1 MSFRGT
7 FDYTL
12 DGRYRLPLPPR
23 YRDQFT
29 EGAVLVS
36 GVEPCVL
43 VYTQGGFEDAESKAR
58 AIPEESDTGREAL
71 RDFFANAYDTD
82 RDNQGRILI
91 PEKLRAHAGLEKGVA
106 LVGVGDYME
115 IWDRDAWAERE
126 QGRKAARKD
135 ETAAM
140 GRRRSGNGR
149 EGVE

>member
-23 YRDQFT
+23 YRDLFT
-29 EGAVLVS
+29 DGAVLVS

-43 VYTQGGFEDAESKAR
+43 VYTQDGFDEAEQKAR
-58 AIPEESDTGREAL
+58 AIPEETDSGREAL
-71 RDFFANAYDTD
+71 RDFFSSAFDAD

-91 PEKLRAHAGLEKGVA
+91 PEKLRTHAGLDKAVA

-115 IWDRDAWAERE
+115 IWDRDTW
-126 QGRKAARKD
+126 AAREDARKNARKG
-135 ETAAM
+135 ETEALGA
-140 GRRRSGNGR
+140 RRTAVR
-149 EGVE
+149 EGVQ

>member
-23 YRDQFT
+23 YRDLFT

-43 VYTQGGFEDAESKAR
+43 VYTQDGFEEAEQKAR
-58 AIPEESDTGREAL
+58 AIPEETDSGRDAL
-71 RDFFANAYDTD
+71 RDFFANAWDTD
-82 RDNQGRILI
+82 RDAQGRILI
-91 PEKLRAHAGLEKGVA
+91 PEKLRGHAALEKSVA

-115 IWDRDAWAERE
+115 IWNREAWSARE
-126 QGRKAARKD
+126 EARKAARKG
-135 ETAAM
+135 ETEAIGA
-140 GRRRSGNGR
+140 RRSASR
-149 EGVE
+149 EGVQ